1 MILTTEQKQTYIAGF
16 CEINDKEIIDDLNN
30 KIDREWSIKVNKD
43 YHKGDNDDLQYYLYI
58 DNELID
64 TMSIYLYKILKNVLL
79 IPQFK
84 VGEKVKGIVRK
95 YGRRIIYG
103 KITEISLNEHSL
115 LGAWVSVREDSE
127 EYHHWL
133 MPIEDITHI
142 GV

>member
-1 MILTTEQKQTYIAGF
+1 MTLTTEQKQTYIAGF
-16 CEINDKEIIDDLNN
+16 CEINDKEIIDDLNS
-30 KIDREWSIKVNKD
+30 KIDREWFIKNNVN

-58 DNELID
+58 GNELID
-64 TMSIYLYKILKNVLL
+64 TFSNALYSILKNVLL

-84 VGEKVKGIVRK
+84 VGERVRGIVRK

-133 MPIEDITHI
+133 MPIEDIKHI
-142 GV
+142 EV

>member
-1 MILTTEQKQTYIAGF
+1 MKLTTEQKQTYIAF
-16 CEINDKEIIDDLNN
+16 FSETTDKEIIDEL
-30 KIDREWSIKVNKD
+30 KGKLDREWVVNKTTIP
-43 YHKGDNDDLQYYLYI
+43 YEPYQL
-58 DNELID
+58 LINNRLED
-64 TMSIYLYKILKNVLL
+64 TFSYDTYKILKNVLL

-103 KITEISLNEHSL
+103 KITEISLNEHAL
-115 LGAWVSVREDSE
+115 VGAWVSVREDSE